1 MDEYTQRFRLV
12 ANQLFRLYD
21 DDGIYI
27 AYQPIYGFGKGH
39 CHAGIINKYIVT
51 YRTVTELAH
60 LKFTSLLDVGAGEG
74 YKASLI
80 KRLFNVKVKC
90 SDISEEACR
99 RAEEIFGLEAI
110 PADVQNLP
118 FRNDEFD
125 IVLCSDTLQEVHDL
139 QKAIAELLRV
149 GARAVVISVPHNL
162 PVHDWY
168 VHSFELNSFDF
179 LKPEGYKVISKKMFS
194 SLSGIPALYI
204 ERAVQRPLAITGA
217 RHQNISGNICNNV
230 LRIPS
235 KGFGKHSTTLI
246 TQLDSMACKLAIG
259 FHAILF
265 IILKDNSAYMTRGSQ
280 NVSARQILDF
290 AVPYHYAKRNDLH

>member
-1 MDEYTQRFRLV
+1 MDEYTQRFRLA
-12 ANQLFRLYD
+12 ANQVFRLYD

-39 CHAGIINKYIVT
+39 CYASSIISKYIVT

-60 LKFTSLLDVGAGEG
+60 LKFDSLLDVGAGEG

-110 PADVQNLP
+110 PADIQNLP
-118 FRNDEFD
+118 FRNNEFD

-149 GARAVVISVPHNL
+149 SARAVVISVPHNL

-168 VHSFELNSFDF
+168 VNSLELNSFDF

-194 SLSGIPALYI
+194 RLFGIPALCI
-204 ERAVQRPLAITGA
+204 ERALQQRALAITDE
-217 RHQNISGNICNNV
+217 RNRSISGGIYK
-230 LRIPS
+230 RSAASI
-235 KGFGKHSTTLI
+235 I
-246 TQLDSMACKLAIG
+246 QLDSIACKLAVG

-265 IILKDNSAYMTRGSQ
+265 IILKDNSAYTIRRSQ
-280 NVSARQILDF
+280 NVSARQVLDF
-290 AVPYHYAKRNDLH
+290 AVPYHYVKRNDLH